1 MTSGIFYNKRTGEPV
16 QIIARAQT
24 KPTFQEVICYQELTV
39 PYEHYVME
47 KRQFFAEYVKDFEEL
62 PLKSQKQIEKREDL
76 PDKRPLISKGVVE
89 TPGEDEASEKQEESG
104 SESKKKE
111 MTAGEKKIKKMMD
124 FFDAGTFW
132 EKIRLLENMR
142 DDLDEHMLN
151 NIAVSLDLS
160 LEDGVDGY
168 EFILSELK
176 IRDKYEGDRGERL

>member
-1 MTSGIFYNKRTGEPV
+1 MKSGIFYNKRTGEPV
-16 QIIARAQT
+16 QIITRAQT

-47 KRQFFAEYVKDFEEL
+47 KRQFFAEYVKEFDGL
-62 PLKSQKQIEKREDL
+62 PIMGQKQLEKREDL
-76 PDKRPLISKGVVE
+76 PDKRPLISKGVVGAQGDE
-89 TPGEDEASEKQEESG
+89 GTEKPEERRTKELTPGEKR
-104 SESKKKE
+104 
-111 MTAGEKKIKKMMD
+111 IKKMME

-160 LEDGVDGY
+160 LEDDVDGY

-176 IRDKYEGDRGERL
+176 IRDKYESDRGERL